1 MLVELALLASCNVA
15 GVALGSCNSSCPAQG
30 SNSYTICAIEQQTT
44 TTKKPTNAK
53 PVPKPK
59 RLCSYYVNGTVDV
72 PTASVITAWVE
83 VGSRLCIGDQ
93 IPAPVTPKPKT
104 VAEEI
109 SDAFT
114 AFATAPFAY
123 VSPST
128 EVEIGEVAY
137 FGVNPGGGNH
147 QGELFGKRAD
157 VRFVPSGYSW
167 EFSDG
172 QRSRSQN
179 PAVSFADPQ
188 ELRAVVEVSYRI
200 DYRYPGQ
207 AWVLG
212 ASSLSLGSNQVSLS
226 VIDPPRRTLLRD

>member
-1 MLVELALLASCNVA
+1 MLVELALLFSCNVA
-15 GVALGSCNSSCPAQG
+15 GAALGSCNVSCEAQG
-30 SNSYTICAIEQQTT
+30 PNSYTICAIEQQTT
-44 TTKKPTNAK
+44 TTKQPAKTK

-59 RLCSYYVNGTVDV
+59 RLCSYYVNGTIDI
-72 PTASVITAWVE
+72 PTVSVITAWVE
-83 VGSRLCIGDQ
+83 VGSRLCIGDP
-93 IPAPVTPKPKT
+93 IPAQLAPKPKT

-114 AFATAPFAY
+114 AFATAPFAF
-123 VSPST
+123 VSPAT
-128 EVEIGEVAY
+128 EVQIGEVAS

-147 QGELFGKRAD
+147 QGALFGKQAE
-157 VRFVPSGYSW
+157 VRFVPAGFSW

-188 ELRAVVEVSYRI
+188 QLRAVVEVSYRI

-207 AWVLG
+207 AWVIG
-212 ASSLSLGSNQVSLS
+212 ASSLNLSSNQVSLS